1 MRLWLRRDSDA
12 REHARARQLAAWRM
26 DEVLDAADA
35 AWLSAHLDHC
45 NACREV
51 AAAYDVQRADLRA
64 LRVAQP
70 EPPRDLWARTAAV
83 MDAGGRRSGPR
94 SRRAGSIPL
103 APVVG
108 LVAVVVI
115 VGAGLLNGSVLL
127 PPTGSP
133 ATGGNAEATPIALAA
148 GELRVI
154 SRGQDGSVEILTRQ
168 LNEVCPIGADTCGLP
183 TTLGVTQST
192 QLGGTANL
200 DAIISPTQ
208 DRLVVVER
216 GTGPQSV
223 YVLPVAT
230 APAVSPSAPRSSAT
244 PRPTPTPVESG
255 SSASDVTPTPS
266 EQPATASPEV
276 TPTTVPSTPTP
287 GATASPSPEP
297 SPSPTATSSVT
308 APASPSASP
317 VDHPSPTD
325 EPGQTDQPGTSPS
338 PSAGTSSEPV
348 TPAPSVEVSPRPD
361 GAIEIARD
369 VTVVGSA
376 AGYSADGIEFAFSAR
391 PADGSAGPD
400 VYVWQS
406 GQTTATAVTTDHE
419 SVFAGWLGDRILVSR
434 VVDGLPVT
442 VTLDLGSGDEQ
453 VVGGDTMWRPTVA
466 RDARVAAWWDGTVKL
481 ADDGFTWLPDTG
493 RLILAPWPAGGADA
507 QVLATG
513 PMTDWEVRWDDTG
526 TVIGVWVTDQGP
538 ESVGRLSLYN
548 IDPTTGLADL
558 TDPTLA
564 GAPAYGG
571 FSLRSGRLAWAAP
584 DEGGDTS
591 VQVLAWQGK
600 TIGRLRLS
608 TLNGANVVR

>member
-1 MRLWLRRDSDA
+1 MRRDSAA
-12 REHARARQLAAWRM
+12 REHAHARELAAWRM

-83 MDAGGRRSGPR
+83 MDAGGRRSAPR
-94 SRRAGSIPL
+94 SRWAGSIPL
-103 APVVG
+103 APIVG
-108 LVAVVVI
+108 LVAVVMV

-127 PPTGSP
+127 PPAGSP
-133 ATGGNAEATPIALAA
+133 ATGGDAEATPIALAA
-148 GELRVI
+148 GDLRVI

-183 TTLGVTQST
+183 TTLGVTQSA

-208 DRLVVVER
+208 DRMVVVER

-230 APAVSPSAPRSSAT
+230 LSPSARPSSAPPT
-244 PRPTPTPVESG
+244 SAPTPTPTP
-255 SSASDVTPTPS
+255 SATPTRGGPGGPPS
-266 EQPATASPEV
+266 DATP
-276 TPTTVPSTPTP
+276 TPTP
-287 GATASPSPEP
+287 GETATPSVASS
-297 SPSPTATSSVT
+297 SPTAIATPSVSP
-308 APASPSASP
+308 AASPSASP
-317 VDHPSPTD
+317 VAHPSPTD
-325 EPGQTDQPGTSPS
+325 EPGQTDQPDASPS
-338 PSAGTSSEPV
+338 PSAGTSSEPA
-348 TPAPSVEVSPRPD
+348 TPTPSVAVSPRPD

-376 AGYSADGIEFAFSAR
+376 AGYSVDGSEFAFSAR

-442 VTLDLGSGDEQ
+442 ATLDLGSGDEQ
-453 VVGGDTMWRPTVA
+453 VVGGNTMWRPTVA
-466 RDARVAAWWDGTVKL
+466 RDGRVAAWWDGTVKL
-481 ADDGFTWLPDTG
+481 ADDGYTWVPDTG
-493 RLILAPWPAGGADA
+493 SLILAPWPAGGPDA

-513 PMTDWEVRWDDTG
+513 PITDWEVRWDDSAS
-526 TVIGVWVTDQGP
+526 VLGVWVTDQGSD
-538 ESVGRLSLYN
+538 SVGRLSLYN

-558 TDPTLA
+558 TEPTLA
-564 GAPAYGG
+564 DAPAYAG
-571 FSLRSGRLAWAAP
+571 FSLRAGRLAWAAP
-584 DEGGDTS
+584 EAGGDTS

-600 TIGRLRLS
+600 TIGRLRLPA
-608 TLNGANVVR
+608 LNGANVVH